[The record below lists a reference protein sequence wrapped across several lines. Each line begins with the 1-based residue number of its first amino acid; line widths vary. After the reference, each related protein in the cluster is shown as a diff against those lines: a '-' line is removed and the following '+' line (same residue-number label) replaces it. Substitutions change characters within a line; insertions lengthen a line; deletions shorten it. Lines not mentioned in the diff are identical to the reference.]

1 MLHTIPKSTVIYFS
15 VSKLNRPLWIRTIKT
30 RWKRILF

>member
-15 VSKLNRPLWIRTIKT
+15 NSKLNRPL
-30 RWKRILF
+30 